1 MAMDWRTAAVL
12 AGLALAI
19 MPGAATVAA
28 AAAPPAL
35 PRATAAA
42 VGGRTSVPY
51 GWVDF
56 CNRYAADC
64 DVQPLDPVDVD
75 LTPAALRDLER
86 VDRQVNAAVTPET
99 DMDHWGVV
107 DRWDYPTDG
116 KGDCEDYAL
125 LKRKLLI
132 HAGYPRQALLMT
144 VVKDLEGEGHAILTV
159 KTSRGDFVLDNLTD
173 KVLAWSETGY
183 KFIKRQSQA
192 DPNLWQSIGTPAAG
206 PQFTAK

>member
-1 MAMDWRTAAVL
+1 MSMDWRKAAIL
-12 AGLALAI
+12 AGLALASALAA
-19 MPGAATVAA
+19 GAPAA
-28 AAAPPAL
+28 ASPAL
-35 PRATAAA
+35 PHASYAAT
-42 VGGRTSVPY
+42 GGRTSVPF

-56 CNRYAADC
+56 CNRYATEC
-64 DVQPLDPVDVD
+64 DVQPLAPEDID
-75 LTPAALRDLER
+75 LTPAALKDIER
-86 VDRQVNAAVTPET
+86 IDRQVNAAVTPET

-125 LKRKLLI
+125 LKRKLLM

-159 KTSRGDFVLDNLTD
+159 KTNRGEFVLDNLTD

-183 KFIKRQSQA
+183 KFVKRQSQA